1 MFVSDS
7 HQIRYSQSWED
18 ADLLLNALAL
28 HPDDNVF
35 SITSGGCNTLAMA
48 SLNVHSI
55 LAADINPAQNFLLE
69 LKLRAIQHFGYDLL
83 LEFLGVR
90 DSNKREELYHEISD
104 TLTDGAKHFWDEQ
117 QNAVRKGCIHSGK
130 FEGYLQLFRK
140 YFLPFIH
147 SKKTTINLI
156 TPKAL
161 LEQKEFY
168 SKKWDS
174 YKWRLL
180 FRIFFSKPV
189 MQALGRSPEMFRF
202 AAKDAIGEYYLSKT
216 QKAFTDESLFDN
228 SYVEYILRGNY
239 FNSLPFY
246 IRPETIQRLKSKT
259 IKMDLRTGHI
269 IDILGNLP
277 DNSLSK
283 YNLSDVFESLSEEGT
298 QKIFSEILRT
308 GCNNARIVFW
318 NNLVK
323 RDVSKRL
330 APFFRREKD
339 IEMQL
344 RSKEK
349 VFFYEDLKIYT
360 LRK

>member
-1 MFVSDS
+1 
-7 HQIRYSQSWED
+7 
-18 ADLLLNALAL
+18 
-28 HPDDNVF
+28 
-35 SITSGGCNTLAMA
+35 MA
-48 SLNVHSI
+48 SLPVHSV
-55 LAADINPAQNFLLE
+55 LAADINPAQNYLLE
-69 LKLRAIQHFGYDLL
+69 LKLCAIQHFGYDLL
-83 LEFLGVR
+83 LEFLGVH
-90 DSNKREELYHEISD
+90 DSMKREELYHEISD
-104 TLTDGAKHFWDEQ
+104 KLADGAKHFWDDQ
-117 QNAVRKGCIHSGK
+117 QNAIRKGCIHSGK

-140 YFLPFIH
+140 YFLPFVH

-161 LEQKEFY
+161 SEQKEFY
-168 SKKWDS
+168 GKKWDS

-202 AAKDAIGEYYLSKT
+202 VGKDAIGEHYLYKT
-216 QKAFTDESLFDN
+216 QKAFTNESLFDN
-228 SYVEYILRGNY
+228 PYVEYILRGNY

-246 IRPETIQRLKSKT
+246 IRPETVQRLKSKT
-259 IKMDLRTGHI
+259 TKIDIRTGHI
-269 IDILGNLP
+269 YDILGDLP

-283 YNLSDVFESLSEEGT
+283 YNLSDVFESLSEKET
-298 QKIFSEILRT
+298 QEIFSEVFRT
-308 GCNNARIVFW
+308 GENNARIVFW

-360 LRK
+360 VRK